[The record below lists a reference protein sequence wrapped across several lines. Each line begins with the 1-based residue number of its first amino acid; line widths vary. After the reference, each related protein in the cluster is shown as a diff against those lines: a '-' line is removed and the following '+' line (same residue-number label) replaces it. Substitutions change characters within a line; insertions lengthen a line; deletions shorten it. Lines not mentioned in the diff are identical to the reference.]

1 VIEDVGPQKI
11 LILGHR
17 KINCLVLRTLHLN
30 ATGGYFSFFLTASLV
45 TRKVRAYTSVALIP
59 DQEKLTRCQRFD
71 LESGSPGGYMPTRR
85 DVLKASLLASAA
97 VAAAKGISPFYV
109 GMNAVPRYSGQ
120 LIDEDTLVFPVS
132 GAGRDRLLLDFG
144 WRFHFGHADNPSQDF
159 GFGSSSGGNF
169 QKSGNF
175 MPAGAIAFD
184 DSDWRSLDLP
194 HDWAVELPFQND
206 PDLSSKGFY
215 PLGRKYPATSVG
227 WYRRVFEL
235 PAEDAGKRIT
245 IEFDGAYRETM
256 VVFNGFYLGHHSGG
270 YDPFT
275 FDVSDFAYLG
285 QRNVLLVRVDATQSD
300 GWFYEGAGIY
310 RHVWLVK
317 TNPLHVKQWGTF
329 VRSQVRADEASL
341 SILTEVSN
349 HGNAGRDA
357 RVLSIILDPS
367 GQPVGKHAAAFASI
381 PAGAEQ
387 SYRQEIVVKRP
398 GLWSLEER
406 LIYKLVTEVQAE
418 GQVVD
423 RYETPFGI
431 RTTEFDAEKGLL
443 LNGKSVKLKGT
454 CNHQDHAG
462 VGAALPDAV
471 QNYRIRKLQEMGCN
485 SIRTSH
491 NPPTPEL
498 LDACDQKGMLVFDET
513 RMMSS
518 NPEGLSQFEN
528 LVRRDRNHP
537 SVLMWSMGNEEGQ
550 ANTAR
555 GTLIL
560 TAMKAVATRHDGS
573 RPVSIAP
580 AGAIGTGGLA
590 VCDVAGYNYMDPGAE
605 AFHKAHPDK
614 PVMGTETVSAV
625 GTRGIYVT
633 DRARGFVSSY
643 DPYTTTGR
651 ASAEGWWRFCNERPW
666 LSGGFVWTGFDYRGE
681 PSPYGWPNISSQYG
695 IIDTCG
701 FPKNSFYYYQSWWA
715 TKPVLH
721 LFPHWNWPGM
731 EGKEIAV
738 WAYSN
743 LDRVELFLNGQN
755 LGAKDVKRDS
765 HVAWIVKYAPGFIEA
780 QGWKDGKQV
789 MTTRRETTDSA
800 AKLLVHADREEVSAD
815 GEDVAM
821 FGVEVQDA
829 DGRTVPITDNEVT
842 FRVSGAGKLIG
853 VGNGDPTDHA
863 SDKGTSRKA
872 FSGFCMALVQSSNTA
887 GVITVQATS
896 PGLAP
901 ASVTIRARPVKLRP
915 QVPVWQREV
924 PSGPGITGLWRP
936 VPAPV
941 GSSDSFISTL
951 VGINTVFVLRQY
963 GGKLKGTVEG
973 SGGFFGGDDV
983 PSPIV
988 DGTVAGDRV
997 AFKSGNSNFAGTV
1010 NADRIEL
1017 QRSVNLPWETPTP
1030 PKEEPGRP
1038 AIGPAPD
1045 GSDPSIDIS
1054 WQMPSSI
1061 PVALRRVER

>member
-1 VIEDVGPQKI
+1 
-11 LILGHR
+11 
-17 KINCLVLRTLHLN
+17 
-30 ATGGYFSFFLTASLV
+30 
-45 TRKVRAYTSVALIP
+45 
-59 DQEKLTRCQRFD
+59 
-71 LESGSPGGYMPTRR
+71 MPTRR
-85 DVLKASLLASAA
+85 DVLKASLLAPAA
-97 VAAAKGISPFYV
+97 VAAARGIRPFDLA
-109 GMNAVPRYSGQ
+109 MNTVP
-120 LIDEDTLVFPVS
+120 EDSAPLTADTTLAPPTP
-132 GAGRDRLLLDFG
+132 GAGRERLLFDFG
-144 WRFHFGHADNPSQDF
+144 WRFHFGHADDTSKDF
-159 GFGSSSGGNF
+159 GFGSSSVGNF
-169 QKSGNF
+169 QKTGNF
-175 MPAGAIAFD
+175 MPACAIAFD
-184 DSDWRSLDLP
+184 DSDWRGLDLP

-227 WYRRVFEL
+227 WYRRVLDL
-235 PAEDAGKRIT
+235 PGEDAGKRIT

-256 VVFNGFYLGHHSGG
+256 VVFNGFYIGRHSGG

-275 FDVSDFAYLG
+275 IDVSDFAYFG

-317 TNPLHVKQWGTF
+317 TNPLHAKQWGTF
-329 VRSQVRADEASL
+329 VKSQVHPGEASL

-349 HGNAGRDA
+349 HGAAARDA
-357 RVLSIILDPS
+357 RVISTVLDPS
-367 GQPVGKHAAAFASI
+367 GQAVGKHAAAPASI
-381 PAGAEQ
+381 PAGSEL
-387 SYRQEIVVKRP
+387 SYRQEIVVKQP
-398 GLWSLEER
+398 LLWSLEDR
-406 LIYKLVTEVQAE
+406 HLYKLVTEVQAD

-423 RYETPFGI
+423 RCETPFGI
-431 RTTEFDAEKGLL
+431 RTAEFDAEKGLL
-443 LNGKSVKLKGT
+443 VNGKSVKLKGT

-471 QNYRIRKLQEMGCN
+471 QYYRVSKLQEMGCN

-498 LDACDQKGMLVFDET
+498 LDACDQMGMLVFDET

-518 NPEGLSQFEN
+518 NSEGLSQFEN

-537 SVLMWSMGNEEGQ
+537 SVFMWSMGNEEGQ

-590 VCDVAGYNYMDPGAE
+590 AGDVAGYNYMDPGAE
-605 AFHKAHPDK
+605 EFHKKHPEK

-633 DRARGFVSSY
+633 DRAKGFVSSY

-651 ASAEGWWRFCNERPW
+651 ASAEGWWRFCNARPW
-666 LSGGFVWTGFDYRGE
+666 LSGGFIWTGFDYRGE
-681 PSPYGWPNISSQYG
+681 PSPYQWPNISSQYG

-701 FPKNSFYYYQSWWA
+701 FPKDSFYYYQSWWTA
-715 TKPVLH
+715 KPVLH
-721 LFPHWNWPGM
+721 LFPHWSWPGM

-743 LDRVELFLNGQN
+743 LDRVELFLNGLS
-755 LGAKDVKRDS
+755 LGAKDVRKDS
-765 HVAWIVKYAPGFIEA
+765 HVAWIVKYAPSSLEA
-780 QGWKDGKQV
+780 RGWKDGKQV
-789 MTTRRETTDSA
+789 MTTRRDTTGAA
-800 AKLLVHADREEVSAD
+800 AKLVLRADRGGVSAD

-821 FGVEVQDA
+821 FAVEVQDA
-829 DGRTVPITDNEVT
+829 QGRTVPITENEVT
-842 FRVSGAGKLIG
+842 FRVAGAGKLIG

-863 SDKGTSRKA
+863 PDKGTSRKA
-872 FSGFCMALVQSSNTA
+872 FSGFCMALVQSSKAA
-887 GVITVQATS
+887 GKITVEATS
-896 PGLAP
+896 AGLA
-901 ASVTIRARPVKLRP
+901 SSTMTIAAKPVKLRP
-915 QVPVWQREV
+915 QVAGWEREV
-924 PSGPGITGLWRP
+924 PSGSGVTGLWRP
-936 VPAPV
+936 VLASAGP
-941 GSSDSFISTL
+941 SDDFISMI
-951 VGINTVFVLRQY
+951 VGVNTVFTLRQD
-963 GGKLKGTVEG
+963 GSKLTGTVEG
-973 SGGFFGGDDV
+973 GAGFFGGDDV

-988 DGTVAGDRV
+988 EGRVDGDRV
-997 AFKSGNSNFAGTV
+997 AFKSGNSNFTGLLKG
-1010 NADRIEL
+1010 DRIEL
-1017 QRSVNLPWETPTP
+1017 QRLVNLPWETPTP

-1045 GSDPSIDIS
+1045 GSDPSIDVS

-1061 PVALRRVER
+1061 PVVLHRVER